1 MGQEKGVKKK
11 DGKDFTDT
19 ILYVNFDGKSIGWS
33 GELSTWWLRGEAGTR
48 EAVKCSSSCLSYA
61 VMMPPHVVGCPLASA
76 IPRKII
82 GLRILELEGW
92 LKFSPLQRG

>member
-1 MGQEKGVKKK
+1 MKKK

-19 ILYVNFDGKSIGWS
+19 ILYVNFDRQSIGWP
-33 GELSTWWLRGEAGTR
+33 GELSAWWLRGEAGTL
-48 EAVKCSSSCLSYA
+48 EAVKCSNSCSFYA
-61 VMMPPHVVGCPLASA
+61 VRMLPHVLGCPLASA

-92 LKFSPLQRG
+92 LKSSPLQRG